1 MNDEMGEV
9 GCFGV
14 DEDDPNAASDRQAT
28 LKRVEASIRRH
39 CNCELFLMLDG
50 ISILEDE
57 ATIRG
62 EMVKLKKKLEEQSE
76 R

>member
-9 GCFGV
+9 GCFEAE
-14 DEDDPNAASDRQAT
+14 DEDPNAPSERQAT
-28 LKRVEASIRRH
+28 LKRVESSIRRH
-39 CNCELFLMLDG
+39 CNCDLFLMLDG
-50 ISILEDE
+50 ISILEDDP
-57 ATIRG
+57 TIRG